1 MLYGSS
7 TGVFALAAALM
18 VTVGGAQAA
27 DATRRREMTRR
38 GTIRGVWALLHP
50 QGSLYATST
59 IMYTDAAKPIGRL
72 ATPADVRMCLPA
84 SPKTSTRKS
93 DAPFIA
99 AA

>member
-38 GTIRGVWALLHP
+38 GTIRGIWAHDHAPGLALRDLHDHVYRRREAHR
-50 QGSLYATST
+50 QAGHA
-59 IMYTDAAKPIGRL
+59 
-72 ATPADVRMCLPA
+72 C
-84 SPKTSTRKS
+84 
-93 DAPFIA
+93 
-99 AA
+99 